1 MNLDRLKRWLVVGL
15 LLLPLVV
22 VGQIGGQRSFEFQN
36 VPTNTRLTAL
46 GGVNVSIPDEDLN
59 MAFSN
64 PALTSDTLSG
74 LASFNYLN
82 YFANVGA
89 LSAIYQHDLG
99 KYGSWYIGVVNF
111 DYGEFEGRDQTG
123 AITADFDA
131 SETLLVLGRS
141 HTVRNFTFGASL
153 KFVNSTIAEYSANS
167 LAIDIGGVFKH
178 PTQELNIGLVFK
190 NVGFVLNDYNQTGN
204 TKLTFDVQL
213 GTTFKPQY
221 MPFRFSFTA
230 YNLYEGDIAYFNS
243 NDPNSGEEP
252 GLADKIFRHLNAGVE
267 LLISRNVNLRAGYN
281 HLVRQ
286 ELKLEETAGGAGFS
300 FGLMFRIKAFEF
312 SYSRGGY
319 HAAGGSNN
327 FGLTVN
333 TNRFY
338 KKK

>member
-1 MNLDRLKRWLVVGL
+1 MIKRKLKRYL
-15 LLLPLVV
+15 LAGILFLPLVV
-22 VGQIGGQRSFEFQN
+22 SAQIGGQRSFEFQN

-74 LASFNYLN
+74 MASFNYLS

-89 LSAIYQHDLG
+89 LSAIYQHNLG
-99 KYGSWYIGVVNF
+99 KYGSWYLGVISF
-111 DYGEFEGRDQTG
+111 DYGDFEGRDPTG
-123 AITADFDA
+123 AVTTDFDA

-141 HTVRNFTFGASL
+141 HTVGHFTFGASL
-153 KFVNSTIAEYSANS
+153 KFTNSSIAEYAANS
-167 LAIDIGGVFKH
+167 LALDIGGVFKH
-178 PTQELNIGLVFK
+178 PDKELNVGIVIK
-190 NVGFVLNDYNQTGN
+190 NAGIVLSDYTSDDDS
-204 TKLTFDVQL
+204 KLPFDVQL
-213 GTTFKPQY
+213 GTTFKPQH

-230 YNLYEGDIAYFNS
+230 YNLSKGDSAFFNT
-243 NDPNSGEEP
+243 NDPNAGDEP
-252 GLADKIFRHLNAGVE
+252 GTADKIFRHLNAGVE
-267 LLISRNVNLRAGYN
+267 LLISKNVNLRAGYN

-327 FGLTVN
+327 FGLAVN

-338 KKK
+338 KNK